1 MNTLPSGSPQSPHA
15 NSGSATEVEVPVPA
29 IDLSIY
35 VMPAFA
41 TLTVSDL
48 AASRRWYVEG
58 LGFAVLAEV
67 PGPSGGVTLIHL
79 RRWRYQ
85 DLLLVPVV
93 PGSSTDGSGSTN
105 TLPARGIRLTYT
117 AHGVDLDALVVQ
129 ARAIGSTVG
138 GVVDGPSAT
147 PWNTLD
153 VLARDPDGYEV
164 VFTSTLPVDAQD
176 PEFAGRMEQL
186 KQQML
191 TERAVHTT
199 SHED

>member
-1 MNTLPSGSPQSPHA
+1 MNTLPSASEQSHA
-15 NSGSATEVEVPVPA
+15 ASDVEVPVPA

-58 LGFAVLAEV
+58 LGLAVLAEL
-67 PGPSGGVTLIHL
+67 PGPSGNVALIHL

-85 DLLLVPVV
+85 DMLLVPGRSLDA
-93 PGSSTDGSGSTN
+93 PS
-105 TLPARGIRLTYT
+105 ARGIRLTFS
-117 AHGVDLDALVVQ
+117 AHGADLDTLIAQ
-129 ARAIGSTVG
+129 ARAVED
-138 GVVDGPSAT
+138 GVVEGPYTT
-147 PWNTLD
+147 PWNTRD

-164 VFTSTLPVDAQD
+164 VFTSTLPAELHN
-176 PEFAGRMEQL
+176 PEFASRMEQV

-191 TERAVHTT
+191 LARNT
-199 SHED
+199 SPSDVNSQ